1 MELVKIEGKEI
12 SVKEFNGERVMT
24 FKDIDMLHER
34 TDGTAKRNFHENK
47 KKFILGEDYFEMSRK
62 EFSTNFVPNEKIVGN
77 PEMKTI
83 LITQSG
89 YLMLIK
95 SFNDDLSWKVQRQL
109 VKLYFKVKEFV
120 KEEQNNIPN
129 EYMMKFVEQTT
140 KMMEQMTATMAV
152 MTNIMSKNTEVNV
165 KSEEIKPKTKR
176 EELKELVQ
184 KIKKGRLVSGGKF
197 TILYDRIKKDKGI
210 DVRKAARQNLLDW
223 IEKNGYLEEC
233 IKTAKL
239 IIAEQEA

>member
-152 MTNIMSKNTEVNV
+152 MTNIMSKNTEVNT

>member
-152 MTNIMSKNTEVNV
+152 MTNIMSKN
-165 KSEEIKPKTKR
+165 EISAISK
-176 EELKELVQ
+176 V
-184 KIKKGRLVSGGKF
+184 IKNSLFV
-197 TILYDRIKKDKGI
+197 ILYELICINYICLIRKK
-210 DVRKAARQNLLDW
+210 RKEN
-223 IEKNGYLEEC
+223 
-233 IKTAKL
+233 
-239 IIAEQEA
+239 

>member
-1 MELVKIEGKEI
+1 MELVKMENNNVVTTSLTVAEVFGKEHKHVIERIRRLEEDI
-12 SVKEFNGERVMT
+12 STAENSAVLFQETEYIATNGKSNKMYHMTRDGLTLLAMGFNGQKALQWKLKYMEAFNKMEE
-24 FKDIDMLHER
+24 ML
-34 TDGTAKRNFHENK
+34 K
-47 KKFILGEDYFEMSRK
+47 K
-62 EFSTNFVPNEKIVGN
+62 
-77 PEMKTI
+77 
-83 LITQSG
+83 
-89 YLMLIK
+89 
-95 SFNDDLSWKVQRQL
+95 
-109 VKLYFKVKEFV
+109 V

-129 EYMMKFVEQTT
+129 DYMMKFVEQTT

-152 MTNIMSKNTEVNV
+152 MTNIMSKNTEVNT

-184 KIKKGRLVSGGKF
+184 KIKKGRLASGGKW

>member
-1 MELVKIEGKEI
+1 MELVKIEGKEM

-152 MTNIMSKNTEVNV
+152 MTNIMSKNTEVNT

>member
-1 MELVKIEGKEI
+1 MELVKIEGKEM

-109 VKLYFKVKEFV
+109 VKLYLKVKEFV

-152 MTNIMSKNTEVNV
+152 MTNIMSKNTEVNT

>member
-1 MELVKIEGKEI
+1 
-12 SVKEFNGERVMT
+12 
-24 FKDIDMLHER
+24 
-34 TDGTAKRNFHENK
+34 
-47 KKFILGEDYFEMSRK
+47 
-62 EFSTNFVPNEKIVGN
+62 
-77 PEMKTI
+77 
-83 LITQSG
+83 
-89 YLMLIK
+89 
-95 SFNDDLSWKVQRQL
+95 
-109 VKLYFKVKEFV
+109 LYFKVKEFV

-152 MTNIMSKNTEVNV
+152 MTNIMSKNTEVNT